1 MAGFKIELVQDHGRL
16 GSNQLALPVERLREA
31 LSDSYIIDRELGRG
45 GMATVYLAQDCKHDR
60 VVALK
65 VLHSDLAASL
75 GPERFLREI
84 KLAARLNHPHI
95 LPLFD
100 SGQADSFLFYV
111 MPYVEGESLRERLD
125 REKQLPV
132 DEAVHHAK
140 SIASALDYAHRQ
152 KIVHRDIKPENVM
165 IYEGEA
171 MVMDFGIAKA
181 VSSAANDTI
190 TQSGMMVGTPAYVS
204 PEQAAG
210 EQNLDGQSDQ
220 YSLACVLYEMLAGER
235 PFNGANA
242 AAVMTKRFTET
253 AKPLRVVRGA
263 VPDHVERAVVR
274 AMAVQAADRFATTAL
289 FAQALGSEI
298 LATPSD
304 TATIPQAVVSTAK
317 SIAVLPFAN
326 MSNDAENEY
335 FTDGMAEEL
344 INALSKIQSLRVASR
359 TSSFAFKG
367 KNEDIGD
374 IGRKLKVSTVLEGS
388 VRKAGNKLRI
398 AAQLIN
404 VADGY
409 QLWSERF
416 DRDMEDVFAIQ
427 DEISA
432 AIFDSLRVILSEGEK
447 KAIERDRP
455 VNLQAYEYYLRGRQ
469 FIHQW
474 SRSGL
479 EYARQMF
486 RRAIEIDPDYA
497 LAYAGLADSCSLL
510 YMNCDAR
517 EQNLTQGNA
526 ASRRALELGPDLAE
540 AHLAA
545 GLAHSLSM
553 RFTEAEREF
562 EFAMKLD
569 PKLFEAAYHYG
580 RARFAQ
586 GEFAESAKL
595 FERACGLRPED
606 FQAPNF
612 LAQCYLGMGLKDES
626 IAAYRKALRLIDER
640 LELNPDDARASQL
653 GATVAANIG
662 ERERATD
669 YARRALT
676 INPDDPLLL
685 YNIACMYALLG
696 NPNEAL
702 NCLEK
707 AVDKGY
713 GQKDWV
719 EHDSDL
725 NSLRDLPRFQMI
737 VDGM

>member
-1 MAGFKIELVQDHGRL
+1 SESVITILWY
-16 GSNQLALPVERLREA
+16 NLALPLERLRTA
-31 LSDSYIIDRELGRG
+31 LAGTYDIDRELGRG
-45 GMATVYLAQDCKHDR
+45 GMATVYLAQDKRHER

-65 VLHSDLAASL
+65 VLHPDLAATL

-100 SGQADSFLFYV
+100 SGDADSFLYYV
-111 MPYVEGESLRERLD
+111 MPYIEGESLRERLD
-125 REKQLPV
+125 RDNQLSV
-132 DEAVHHAK
+132 GEAVRHAK
-140 SIASALDYAHRQ
+140 SIASALDYAHRND
-152 KIVHRDIKPENVM
+152 IVHRDIKPENVM
-165 IYEGEA
+165 LYEGEA

-181 VSSAANDTI
+181 VSSAASETL
-190 TQSGMMVGTPAYVS
+190 TQTGMMVGTPAYVS

-210 EQNLDGQSDQ
+210 ELNLDGLSDQ

-235 PFNGANA
+235 PFTGENA
-242 AAVMTKRFTET
+242 SAVMAKRFTDT
-253 AKPLRVVRGA
+253 AAPLRTVRGG
-263 VPDHVERAVVR
+263 VPVHVEQAVTK
-274 AMAVQAADRFATTAL
+274 AMSTVASARYATTAM
-289 FAQALGSEI
+289 FAQALGTEV
-298 LATPSD
+298 LATPTES
-304 TATIPQAVVSTAK
+304 ATVPHTTVSAAK
-317 SIAVLPFAN
+317 SVAVLPFAN
-326 MSNDAENEY
+326 MSADPENEY

-344 INALSKIQSLRVASR
+344 INALSKIQALRVASR

-367 KNEDIGD
+367 KNEDISE

-388 VRKAGNKLRI
+388 VRKMGNRLRI
-398 AAQLIN
+398 AAQLTN

-416 DRDMEDVFAIQ
+416 DRDVEDIFAIQ
-427 DEISA
+427 DEISL
-432 AIFDSLRVILSEGEK
+432 AIFNALRVILSEGEK
-447 KAIERDRP
+447 KAIERDRS
-455 VNLQAYEYYLRGRQ
+455 VNVQAYEYYLRGRQ

-474 SRSGL
+474 SRTGL

-517 EQNLTQGNA
+517 EQNLSQGNA

-540 AHLAA
+540 AHLSS

-569 PKLFEAAYHYG
+569 PTLFEAVYHYG
-580 RARFAQ
+580 RARTAQ
-586 GEFAESAKL
+586 GEFAEAAKL
-595 FERACGLRPED
+595 FERACMLRPED
-606 FQAPNF
+606 FQAPFF
-612 LAQCYLGMGLKDES
+612 LAQCFVSMGMEEES
-626 IAAYRKALRLIDER
+626 RTMYRKAKRLIDER
-640 LELNPDDARASQL
+640 LELNPDDARACQL
-653 GATVAANIG
+653 GASTAARLGDN
-662 ERERATD
+662 EAAAD
-669 YARRALT
+669 FSRRALT

-685 YNIACMYALLG
+685 YNVSCMYALVG
-696 NPNEAL
+696 NPDEAL
-702 NCLEK
+702 DCLEK

-719 EHDSDL
+719 AHDTDL
-725 NSLRDLPRFQMI
+725 DSLRELPRFQRI
-737 VDGM
+737 VEGM

>member
-1 MAGFKIELVQDHGRL
+1 M
-16 GSNQLALPVERLREA
+16 ALPIERLRESLA
-31 LSDSYIIDRELGRG
+31 DSYTIDRELGRG

-65 VLHSDLAASL
+65 VLHPDLAASL

-95 LPLFD
+95 LPLYD
-100 SGQADSFLFYV
+100 SGEAAGFLYYV
-111 MPYVEGESLRERLD
+111 MPYVEGESLRERLE
-125 REKQLPV
+125 REKPLPV

-140 SIASALDYAHRQ
+140 AIASALDYAHRQ

-165 IYEGEA
+165 LYEGEA

-181 VSSAANDTI
+181 VSSAANETL
-190 TQSGMMVGTPAYVS
+190 TQTGMMVGTPAYVS
-204 PEQAAG
+204 PEQASG
-210 EQNLDGQSDQ
+210 EQNIDGQSDQ
-220 YSLACVLYEMLAGER
+220 YSLGCVLYEMLSGER
-235 PFNGANA
+235 PFTGATA
-242 AAVMTKRFTET
+242 QAVLTKRFTET
-253 AKPLRVVRGA
+253 PKSLREVRSSI
-263 VPDHVERAVVR
+263 PEHVERAVTKS
-274 AMAVQAADRFATTAL
+274 MAPIPSDRFATTSA
-289 FAQALGSEI
+289 FAQALGTVV

-304 TATIPQAVVSTAK
+304 TATIPQPIISAAK
-317 SIAVLPFAN
+317 SVAVLPFAN
-326 MSNDAENEY
+326 MSADPENEY

-367 KNEDIGD
+367 KNEDIGE

-388 VRKAGNKLRI
+388 VRKIGNRLRI
-398 AAQLIN
+398 GAQLIN

-409 QLWSERF
+409 QLWSGKF
-416 DRDMEDVFAIQ
+416 DRDMEDVFTIQ
-427 DEISA
+427 DEISQ
-432 AIFDSLRVILSEGEK
+432 AIFDALRVILSEGEK
-447 KAIERDRP
+447 KAIERDRA
-455 VNLQAYEYYLRGRQ
+455 VNVQAYEYYLRGRQ

-486 RRAIEIDPDYA
+486 RRSIELDPEYA

-510 YMNCDAR
+510 FMNCDAR

-526 ASRRALELGPDLAE
+526 ASRRALELGPELAE
-540 AHLAA
+540 AHLSA
-545 GLAHSLSM
+545 GLVHSLSM

-562 EFAMKLD
+562 EFAIKLD
-569 PKLFEAAYHYG
+569 PKFFEAVYHYG
-580 RARFAQ
+580 RARIAQ
-586 GEFAESAKL
+586 GEFAEAVKL
-595 FERACGLRPED
+595 FERACALRPED
-606 FQAPNF
+606 FQAPTF
-612 LAQCYLGMGLKDES
+612 LARCYNTLGKKEEGEA
-626 IAAYRKALRLIDER
+626 IARKALRLIDER
-640 LELNPDDARASQL
+640 LSLNPDDARACQL
-653 GATVAANIG
+653 GATVSASLGLNEMA
-662 ERERATD
+662 RD

-685 YNIACMYALLG
+685 YNISCMYSLLG

-702 NCLEK
+702 DCLEK

-713 GQKDWV
+713 GQRDWV

-725 NSLRDLPRFQMI
+725 DPVRELPRFKRILEAM
-737 VDGM
+737 

>member
-1 MAGFKIELVQDHGRL
+1 MV
-16 GSNQLALPVERLREA
+16 LPLDRLRTA
-31 LSDSYIIDRELGRG
+31 LSGTYDIDRELGRG
-45 GMATVYLAQDCKHDR
+45 GMATVYLAQDKRHDR

-65 VLHSDLAASL
+65 VLHPDLAANL

-100 SGQADSFLFYV
+100 SGDADSFLYYV
-111 MPYVEGESLRERLD
+111 MPYIEGESLRERLERD
-125 REKQLPV
+125 NQLSV
-132 DEAVHHAK
+132 DEAVRHAK

-152 KIVHRDIKPENVM
+152 NIVHRDIKPENVM
-165 IYEGEA
+165 LYEGEA

-181 VSSAANDTI
+181 VSSASSETL
-190 TQSGMMVGTPAYVS
+190 TQTGMMVGTPAYVS

-210 EQNLDGQSDQ
+210 EINLDGSSDQ

-235 PFNGANA
+235 PFTGENA
-242 AAVMTKRFTET
+242 SAVMAKRFTEP
-253 AKPLRVVRGA
+253 APSLRAVRGS
-263 VPDHVERAVVR
+263 VPEHVERAVTK
-274 AMAVQAADRFATTAL
+274 AMSTVSSSRYATTAL
-289 FAQALGSEI
+289 FAQALGSEV
-298 LATPSD
+298 LATPTD
-304 TATIPQAVVSTAK
+304 TATVPHTTVSAAK
-317 SIAVLPFAN
+317 SVAVLPFAN
-326 MSNDAENEY
+326 MSNDPENEY

-344 INALSKIQSLRVASR
+344 INALSKIQALRVASR

-367 KNEDIGD
+367 KNEDISE

-388 VRKAGNKLRI
+388 VRKMGNRLRI

-416 DRDMEDVFAIQ
+416 DRDVEDVFAIQ
-427 DEISA
+427 DEISQ
-432 AIFDSLRVILSEGEK
+432 AIFDALRVILSEGEK
-447 KAIERDRP
+447 KAIERDRS
-455 VNLQAYEYYLRGRQ
+455 VNMQAYEYYLRGRQ

-517 EQNLTQGNA
+517 DQNLAQGNT

-540 AHLAA
+540 AHLAS
-545 GLAHSLSM
+545 GLVHSLSM
-553 RFTEAEREF
+553 RFTEAQREF
-562 EFAMKLD
+562 EFAIKLD
-569 PKLFEAAYHYG
+569 PTLFEAVYHYG
-580 RARFAQ
+580 RARIAQ
-586 GEFAESAKL
+586 GEFAEAAKL
-595 FERACGLRPED
+595 FERACVLRPED
-606 FQAPNF
+606 FQAPTF
-612 LAQCYLGMGLKDES
+612 LARSYGSLGMKDDS
-626 IAAYRKALRLIDER
+626 MATYRKALRLIAER
-640 LELNPDDARASQL
+640 LELNPDDARACQL
-653 GATVAANIG
+653 GAIVSAALEDNQA
-662 ERERATD
+662 ATG

-685 YNIACMYALLG
+685 YNIACMYSVLG
-696 NPNEAL
+696 NSNEAL
-702 NCLEK
+702 DCLEK

-719 EHDSDL
+719 AHDSDL
-725 NSLRDLPRFQMI
+725 DSLRELPRFKQI
-737 VDGM
+737 VEAM

>member
-1 MAGFKIELVQDHGRL
+1 VT
-16 GSNQLALPVERLREA
+16 LPVERLRAA
-31 LSDSYIIDRELGRG
+31 LTDSYIIDRELGRG

-100 SGQADSFLFYV
+100 SGEADSFLFYV

-181 VSSAANDTI
+181 VSSATNDTI

-253 AKPLRVVRGA
+253 AKPLRVHRGS
-263 VPDHVERAVVR
+263 VPDHVERAVVK
-274 AMAVQAADRFATTAL
+274 AMATQATDRFATTAL

-304 TATIPQAVVSTAK
+304 TATIPQAVISAAK

-326 MSNDAENEY
+326 MSADAENEY

-367 KNEDIGD
+367 RNEDIGE

-427 DEISA
+427 DEISS

-540 AHLAA
+540 AHLSS

-569 PKLFEAAYHYG
+569 PKLFEAVYHYG
-580 RARFAQ
+580 RARYAQ
-586 GEFAESAKL
+586 GEFAEGAKL

-612 LAQCYLGMGLKDES
+612 LAQCYLGMGLKEES
-626 IAAYRKALRLIDER
+626 IATYRKALRLIDER

-662 ERERATD
+662 DREAATD

-702 NCLEK
+702 SCLEK

-725 NSLRDLPRFQMI
+725 NSLRELPRFKTI

>member
-1 MAGFKIELVQDHGRL
+1 
-16 GSNQLALPVERLREA
+16 LALPIERLRAA
-31 LSDSYIIDRELGRG
+31 LTDSYLIDRELGRG

-65 VLHSDLAASL
+65 VLHPDLAASL

-100 SGQADSFLFYV
+100 SGEADDFLFYV
-111 MPYVEGESLRERLD
+111 MPYVEGESLRERLE

-140 SIASALDYAHRQ
+140 SIGSALDYAHRQ
-152 KIVHRDIKPENVM
+152 GIVHRDIKPENVM
-165 IYEGEA
+165 LYEGEA

-181 VSSAANDTI
+181 VSSASNETL
-190 TQSGMMVGTPAYVS
+190 TQAGMMVGTPAYVS

-210 EQNLDGQSDQ
+210 EINLDGQSDQ

-235 PFNGANA
+235 PFNGPTA
-242 AAVMTKRFTET
+242 ASVMTKRFTET
-253 AKPLRVVRGA
+253 AKPLRSVRGA
-263 VPDHVERAVVR
+263 VPDHIERAVTK
-274 AMAVQAADRFATTAL
+274 AMATDPTARFSSTAL

-298 LATPSD
+298 LATPTD
-304 TATIPQAVVSTAK
+304 TATLPQAAVSAAK
-317 SIAVLPFAN
+317 SVAVLPFAN
-326 MSNDAENEY
+326 MSADAENEY

-367 KNEDIGD
+367 KNEDIGE

-388 VRKAGNKLRI
+388 VRKMGNKLRI

-427 DEISA
+427 DEISQ
-432 AIFDSLRVILSEGEK
+432 AIFDALRVILSEGEK
-447 KAIERDRP
+447 KAIERDRS
-455 VNLQAYEYYLRGRQ
+455 VNVQAYEFYLRGRQ

-486 RRAIEIDPDYA
+486 RRAIEIDPEYA

-517 EQNLTQGNA
+517 EQNLVQGNA

-540 AHLAA
+540 AHLSS

-553 RFTEAEREF
+553 RFVEAQREF

-569 PKLFEAAYHYG
+569 PKLFEAVYHYG
-580 RARFAQ
+580 RAKYAQ
-586 GEFAESAKL
+586 GEFAEGAKL
-595 FERACGLRPED
+595 FERACLLRPED
-606 FQAPNF
+606 FQAPSF
-612 LAQCYLGMGLKDES
+612 LAQCYLAIGMKDE
-626 IAAYRKALRLIDER
+626 AHAMHRKALRLIDER
-640 LELNPDDARASQL
+640 LALNPDDARACQL
-653 GATVAANIG
+653 GATMSANLGDREAATG
-662 ERERATD
+662 

-685 YNIACMYALLG
+685 YNISCMYALLG

-725 NSLRDLPRFQMI
+725 DSLRQLPRFQTI
-737 VDGM
+737 VAAM

>member
-1 MAGFKIELVQDHGRL
+1 M
-16 GSNQLALPVERLREA
+16 ALPLERLREA
-31 LSDSYIIDRELGRG
+31 LAGSYNIDRELGRG
-45 GMATVYLAQDCKHDR
+45 GMATVYLAQDTRHDR

-65 VLHSDLAASL
+65 VLHPDLAASL

-100 SGQADSFLFYV
+100 SGEAESFLYYV
-111 MPYVEGESLRERLD
+111 MPYIEGESLRERLD

-132 DEAVHHAK
+132 DEAVRHAK

-152 KIVHRDIKPENVM
+152 NIIHRDIKPENVM
-165 IYEGEA
+165 LYEGEA

-181 VSSAANDTI
+181 VSAASSETL
-190 TQSGMMVGTPAYVS
+190 TQTGMMVGTPAYVS

-210 EQNLDGQSDQ
+210 EINLGGQSDQ
-220 YSLACVLYEMLAGER
+220 YSLACVLYEMLSGER
-235 PFNGANA
+235 PFTGENA
-242 AAVMTKRFTET
+242 AAIMAKRFTET
-253 AKPLRVVRGA
+253 AAPLRTVRGSI
-263 VPDHVERAVVR
+263 PEHVERAVSK
-274 AMAVQAADRFATTAL
+274 AMSTAASARYMTTAQ
-289 FAQALGSEI
+289 FAQALGSQV
-298 LATPSD
+298 LATPTD
-304 TATIPQAVVSTAK
+304 TATIPQAIVSAAK
-317 SIAVLPFAN
+317 SVAVLPFAN
-326 MSNDAENEY
+326 MSADAENEY

-367 KNEDIGD
+367 KNEDITE

-388 VRKAGNKLRI
+388 VRKMGNRLRI

-416 DRDMEDVFAIQ
+416 DRDVEDVFAIQ
-427 DEISA
+427 DEISL
-432 AIFDSLRVILSEGEK
+432 AIFNALRVILSEGEK
-447 KAIERDRP
+447 KAIEKNRS
-455 VNLQAYEYYLRGRQ
+455 VNMQAYEYYLRGRQ

-540 AHLAA
+540 AHLAS
-545 GLAHSLSM
+545 GLTHSLSM

-569 PKLFEAAYHYG
+569 PTLFEAVYHYG
-580 RARFAQ
+580 RARIAQ
-586 GEFAESAKL
+586 GEFAEAAKL
-595 FERACGLRPED
+595 FERACALRPED
-606 FQAPNF
+606 FQAPHF
-612 LAQCYLGMGLKDES
+612 LAQCYMALGMKEES
-626 IAAYRKALRLIDER
+626 LATYRKARRLIDER
-640 LELNPDDARASQL
+640 LELNPDDARACQL
-653 GATVAANIG
+653 GAGLAANLG
-662 ERERATD
+662 ERDAAMD

-685 YNIACMYALLG
+685 YNIACMHALLG
-696 NPNEAL
+696 NPNDSL
-702 NCLEK
+702 DCLEK

-725 NSLRDLPRFQMI
+725 NSLRELPRFQRI
-737 VDGM
+737 LEGM

>member
-1 MAGFKIELVQDHGRL
+1 
-16 GSNQLALPVERLREA
+16 
-31 LSDSYIIDRELGRG
+31 
-45 GMATVYLAQDCKHDR
+45 MATVYLAQDCRHDR

-65 VLHSDLAASL
+65 VLHPDLAASL

-100 SGQADSFLFYV
+100 SGEAESFLYYV
-111 MPYVEGESLRERLD
+111 MPYVEGESLRERLE

-140 SIASALDYAHRQ
+140 AIGSALDYAHRQ

-165 IYEGEA
+165 LYEGEA

-181 VSSAANDTI
+181 VSAASNEI
-190 TQSGMMVGTPAYVS
+190 LTQTGMMVGTPAYVS

-210 EQNLDGQSDQ
+210 ETNLDGQSDQ

-235 PFNGANA
+235 PFSGSTA
-242 AAVMTKRFTET
+242 ALVMSKRFTET
-253 AKPLRVVRGA
+253 AAPLRTVRGS
-263 VPDHVERAVVR
+263 VPDHVERAVTK
-274 AMAVQAADRFATTAL
+274 AMSTDPSARFSTTAL
-289 FAQALGSEI
+289 FAQALGSEV
-298 LATPSD
+298 LATPTD
-304 TATIPQAVVSTAK
+304 TATLPQAIVSAAK
-317 SIAVLPFAN
+317 SVAVLPFAN
-326 MSNDAENEY
+326 MSADSENEY

-367 KNEDIGD
+367 KNEDITE

-388 VRKAGNKLRI
+388 VRKMGNKLRI

-427 DEISA
+427 DEISQ
-432 AIFDSLRVILSEGEK
+432 AIFDALRVILSEGEK
-447 KAIERDRP
+447 KAIERDRS
-455 VNLQAYEYYLRGRQ
+455 VNVQAYEYYLRGRQ

-486 RRAIEIDPDYA
+486 RRAIEIDPEYA

-540 AHLAA
+540 AHLSS
-545 GLAHSLSM
+545 GLTHSLSM

-569 PKLFEAAYHYG
+569 PKLFEAVYHYG
-580 RARFAQ
+580 RARYAQ
-586 GEFAESAKL
+586 GEYAEGAKL
-595 FERACGLRPED
+595 FERACALRPED
-606 FQAPNF
+606 FQAPSF
-612 LAQCYLGMGLKDES
+612 LAQCYLGMGLKDE
-626 IAAYRKALRLIDER
+626 ARAMQRKALRLIDER
-640 LELNPDDARASQL
+640 LALNPDDARACQL
-653 GATVAANIG
+653 GATMAANLG
-662 ERERATD
+662 EREAATD

-685 YNIACMYALLG
+685 YNISCMYALLG

-702 NCLEK
+702 SCLEK

-725 NSLRDLPRFQMI
+725 NSLRELPRFQRI
-737 VDGM
+737 VEGM

>member
-1 MAGFKIELVQDHGRL
+1 
-16 GSNQLALPVERLREA
+16 
-31 LSDSYIIDRELGRG
+31 
-45 GMATVYLAQDCKHDR
+45 
-60 VVALK
+60 
-65 VLHSDLAASL
+65 
-75 GPERFLREI
+75 
-84 KLAARLNHPHI
+84 
-95 LPLFD
+95 
-100 SGQADSFLFYV
+100 
-111 MPYVEGESLRERLD
+111 
-125 REKQLPV
+125 
-132 DEAVHHAK
+132 
-140 SIASALDYAHRQ
+140 
-152 KIVHRDIKPENVM
+152 VHRDIKPENVM
-165 IYEGEA
+165 LYEGEA

-181 VSSAANDTI
+181 VSAASNEI
-190 TQSGMMVGTPAYVS
+190 LTQTGMVVGTPAYVS

-210 EQNLDGQSDQ
+210 ETNLNGQSDQ

-235 PFNGANA
+235 PFSGSTA
-242 AAVMTKRFTET
+242 ALVMSKRFTDT
-253 AKPLRVVRGA
+253 AAPLRTVRGS
-263 VPDHVERAVVR
+263 VPDHVERAVTR
-274 AMAVQAADRFATTAL
+274 AMSTDPSDRFATTAL

-298 LATPSD
+298 LATPTD
-304 TATIPQAVVSTAK
+304 TASLPQAIVSAAK
-317 SIAVLPFAN
+317 SVAVLPFAN
-326 MSNDAENEY
+326 MSADTENEY

-367 KNEDIGD
+367 KNEDITE

-388 VRKAGNKLRI
+388 VRKMGNKLRI

-427 DEISA
+427 DEISQ
-432 AIFDSLRVILSEGEK
+432 AIFDALRVILSEGEK
-447 KAIERDRP
+447 KAIERDRS
-455 VNLQAYEYYLRGRQ
+455 VNVQAYEFYLRGRQ

-540 AHLAA
+540 AHLAS
-545 GLAHSLSM
+545 GLTHSLSM

-569 PKLFEAAYHYG
+569 PKLFEAVYHYG
-580 RARFAQ
+580 RARIAQ
-586 GEFAESAKL
+586 GEFAEGAKL
-595 FERACGLRPED
+595 FERACALRPED
-606 FQAPNF
+606 FQAPVF
-612 LAQCYLGMGLKDES
+612 LSTCYLGMGMKDEAHAIS
-626 IAAYRKALRLIDER
+626 RKALRLIDER
-640 LELNPDDARASQL
+640 LALNPDDARACQL
-653 GATVAANIG
+653 GATMAANLG
-662 ERERATD
+662 EREAATD

-685 YNIACMYALLG
+685 YNISCMYALLG
-696 NPNEAL
+696 NPTEAL

-725 NSLRDLPRFQMI
+725 NSLRDIPRFQRI
-737 VDGM
+737 VEGM

>member
-1 MAGFKIELVQDHGRL
+1 
-16 GSNQLALPVERLREA
+16 
-31 LSDSYIIDRELGRG
+31 
-45 GMATVYLAQDCKHDR
+45 MATVYLAQDCRHDR

-65 VLHSDLAASL
+65 VLHPDLAASL

-100 SGQADSFLFYV
+100 SGEADSFLYYV
-111 MPYVEGESLRERLD
+111 MPYVEGESLRERLE

-140 SIASALDYAHRQ
+140 AIASALDYAHRQ
-152 KIVHRDIKPENVM
+152 KIIHRDIKPENVM
-165 IYEGEA
+165 LYEGEA

-181 VSSAANDTI
+181 VSAASNEI
-190 TQSGMMVGTPAYVS
+190 LTQTGMVVGTPAYVS

-210 EQNLDGQSDQ
+210 ETNLDGQSDQ

-235 PFNGANA
+235 PFSGSTA
-242 AAVMTKRFTET
+242 ALVMSKRFTDT
-253 AKPLRVVRGA
+253 AAPLRTVRGS
-263 VPDHVERAVVR
+263 VPDHVERAVTK
-274 AMAVQAADRFATTAL
+274 AMSTDPAARFSTTAL

-298 LATPSD
+298 LATPTD
-304 TATIPQAVVSTAK
+304 TASLPQAIVSAAK
-317 SIAVLPFAN
+317 SVAVLPFAN
-326 MSNDAENEY
+326 MSADSENEY

-367 KNEDIGD
+367 KNEDITE

-388 VRKAGNKLRI
+388 VRKMGNKLRI

-427 DEISA
+427 DEISQ
-432 AIFDSLRVILSEGEK
+432 AIFDALRVILNEGEK
-447 KAIERDRP
+447 KAIERDRS
-455 VNLQAYEYYLRGRQ
+455 VNVQAYEYYLRGRQ

-486 RRAIEIDPDYA
+486 RRAIEIDPEYA

-540 AHLAA
+540 AHLSS

-569 PKLFEAAYHYG
+569 PKLFEAVYHYG
-580 RARFAQ
+580 RARIAQ
-586 GEFAESAKL
+586 GEFAEGAKL
-595 FERACGLRPED
+595 FERACALRPED
-606 FQAPNF
+606 FQAVVF
-612 LAQCYLGMGLKDES
+612 LSTCYLGMGKTDES
-626 IAAYRKALRLIDER
+626 HAMRRKALRLIDER
-640 LELNPDDARASQL
+640 LELNPDDARACQL
-653 GATVAANIG
+653 GATMAASLG
-662 ERERATD
+662 EREAATE

-685 YNIACMYALLG
+685 YNISCMYALLG

-725 NSLRDLPRFQMI
+725 DSLRDIPRFKRI
-737 VDGM
+737 VEGM

>member
-1 MAGFKIELVQDHGRL
+1 
-16 GSNQLALPVERLREA
+16 
-31 LSDSYIIDRELGRG
+31 
-45 GMATVYLAQDCKHDR
+45 MATVYLAQDCKHDR

-65 VLHSDLAASL
+65 VLHPDLAASL

-100 SGQADSFLFYV
+100 SGEADSFLYYV

-140 SIASALDYAHRQ
+140 AICSALDYAHRQ
-152 KIVHRDIKPENVM
+152 NIVHRDIKPENVM
-165 IYEGEA
+165 LYEGEA

-181 VSSAANDTI
+181 VSSASSETL
-190 TQSGMMVGTPAYVS
+190 TQTGMMVGTPAYVS

-210 EQNLDGQSDQ
+210 ELNLDGQSDQ

-235 PFNGANA
+235 PFTGATA
-242 AAVMTKRFTET
+242 HAVMTKRFTET
-253 AKPLRVVRGA
+253 AIPLKAVRGS
-263 VPDHVERAVVR
+263 VPDHVERAVGK
-274 AMAVQAADRFATTAL
+274 AMATDPAARFATTAL

-298 LATPSD
+298 LATPTD
-304 TATIPQAVVSTAK
+304 TATVPQAAISAAK

-326 MSNDAENEY
+326 MSADPENEY

-367 KNEDIGD
+367 KNEDIGE

-388 VRKAGNKLRI
+388 VRKMGNKLRI

-416 DRDMEDVFAIQ
+416 DRDMEDVFVIQ
-427 DEISA
+427 DEISQ
-432 AIFDSLRVILSEGEK
+432 AIFDALRVILSEGEK
-447 KAIERDRP
+447 KAIERDRS
-455 VNLQAYEYYLRGRQ
+455 VNVQAYEYYLRGRQ

-517 EQNLTQGNA
+517 EQNLVQGNA

-540 AHLAA
+540 AHLAS

-553 RFTEAEREF
+553 RFVEAQREF

-569 PKLFEAAYHYG
+569 PKLFEAVYHYG
-580 RARFAQ
+580 RAKYAQ
-586 GEFAESAKL
+586 GEFAEGVKL
-595 FERACGLRPED
+595 FERACTLRPED
-606 FQAPNF
+606 FQAPSF
-612 LAQCYLGMGLKDES
+612 LGQCYLGMGMKEEAR
-626 IAAYRKALRLIDER
+626 AAHRKSLRLIDER
-640 LELNPDDARASQL
+640 LELNPDDARACQL
-653 GATVAANIG
+653 GATMAANLG
-662 ERERATD
+662 DPEAATG

-685 YNIACMYALLG
+685 YNISCMYAVLG

-719 EHDSDL
+719 QHDSDL
-725 NSLRDLPRFQMI
+725 DSLRELPRFQTI
-737 VDGM
+737 VKAM

>member
-1 MAGFKIELVQDHGRL
+1 MV
-16 GSNQLALPVERLREA
+16 LPLDRLRTA
-31 LSDSYIIDRELGRG
+31 LSGTYDIDRELGRG
-45 GMATVYLAQDCKHDR
+45 GMATVYLAQDKRHDR

-65 VLHSDLAASL
+65 VLHPDLAATL

-100 SGQADSFLFYV
+100 SGEADSFLYYV
-111 MPYVEGESLRERLD
+111 MPYIEGESLRERLE
-125 REKQLPV
+125 REKQLTV
-132 DEAVHHAK
+132 SEAVRHAK

-165 IYEGEA
+165 LYEGEA

-181 VSSAANDTI
+181 VSSAASETL
-190 TQSGMMVGTPAYVS
+190 TQTGMMVGTPAYVS

-210 EQNLDGQSDQ
+210 EINLDGQSDQ
-220 YSLACVLYEMLAGER
+220 YSLACVLYEMLSGER
-235 PFNGANA
+235 PFTGENA
-242 AAVMTKRFTET
+242 SAVMAKRFTET
-253 AKPLRVVRGA
+253 AAPLRTVRGS
-263 VPDHVERAVVR
+263 VPEHVETAVTK
-274 AMAVQAADRFATTAL
+274 AMSTVSTARFATTAL
-289 FAQALGSEI
+289 FAQALGSEV
-298 LATPSD
+298 LATPTD
-304 TATIPQAVVSTAK
+304 TATVPQSTVSAAK
-317 SIAVLPFAN
+317 SVAVLPFAN
-326 MSNDAENEY
+326 MSNDPENEY

-344 INALSKIQSLRVASR
+344 INALSKIQALRVASR

-367 KNEDIGD
+367 KNEDISE

-388 VRKAGNKLRI
+388 VRKMGNRLRI

-416 DRDMEDVFAIQ
+416 DRDVEDVFAIQ
-427 DEISA
+427 DEISQ
-432 AIFDSLRVILSEGEK
+432 AIFDALRVILSEGEK
-447 KAIERDRP
+447 KAIERDRT
-455 VNLQAYEYYLRGRQ
+455 VNMQAYEFYLRGRQ

-517 EQNLTQGNA
+517 EQNLAQGNQ

-540 AHLAA
+540 AHLSS
-545 GLAHSLSM
+545 GLTHSLSM
-553 RFTEAEREF
+553 RFKEAEREF

-569 PKLFEAAYHYG
+569 PKLYEAVYHYG
-580 RARFAQ
+580 RARIAQ
-586 GEFAESAKL
+586 GEFAEAAKL
-595 FERACGLRPED
+595 FERACTLRPED
-606 FQAPNF
+606 FQAPTF
-612 LAQCYLGMGLKDES
+612 LARSYLALGMKDES
-626 IAAYRKALRLIDER
+626 AATYRKALRLIADR
-640 LELNPDDARASQL
+640 LEMNPDDARASQL
-653 GATVAANIG
+653 GATIAAKLG
-662 ERERATD
+662 ENEAATG

-685 YNIACMYALLG
+685 YNISCMYALLG
-696 NPNEAL
+696 NANESL
-702 NCLEK
+702 DCLEK

-725 NSLRDLPRFQMI
+725 DSLRDLPRFQHI
-737 VDGM
+737 VEGM

>member
-1 MAGFKIELVQDHGRL
+1 
-16 GSNQLALPVERLREA
+16 
-31 LSDSYIIDRELGRG
+31 G
-45 GMATVYLAQDCKHDR
+45 GMATVYLAQDSKHDR

-65 VLHSDLAASL
+65 VLHPDLAASL

-100 SGQADSFLFYV
+100 SGEADGFLYYV

-132 DEAVHHAK
+132 NEAVHHAK

-152 KIVHRDIKPENVM
+152 RIVHRDIKPENVM
-165 IYEGEA
+165 LYEGEA

-181 VSSAANDTI
+181 VSSASSDTL
-190 TQSGMMVGTPAYVS
+190 TQTGMMVGTPAYVS
-204 PEQAAG
+204 PEQASG
-210 EQNLDGQSDQ
+210 ELNLDGQSDQ

-235 PFNGANA
+235 PFSGATA
-242 AAVMTKRFTET
+242 QAVLTKRFTET
-253 AKPLRVVRGA
+253 PKPLRGVRGSI
-263 VPDHVERAVVR
+263 PEHVENAVTR
-274 AMAVQAADRFATTAL
+274 AMATEPSGRFATTAL
-289 FAQALGSEI
+289 FAQALGSET
-298 LATPSD
+298 LVTPSN
-304 TATIPQAVVSTAK
+304 TAPVPSPGVSAAK
-317 SIAVLPFAN
+317 SVAVLPFAN
-326 MSNDAENEY
+326 MSADPENEY
-335 FTDGMAEEL
+335 FTEGMAEEL
-344 INALSKIQSLRVASR
+344 INAFSKIQSLRVASR

-367 KNEDIGD
+367 KNEDIGE

-388 VRKAGNKLRI
+388 VRKVGNRLRI
-398 AAQLIN
+398 GAQLIN

-409 QLWSERF
+409 QLWSEKF
-416 DRDMEDVFAIQ
+416 DRDMADVFTIQ
-427 DEISA
+427 DEISQ
-432 AIFDSLRVILSEGEK
+432 AIFNALHVILSEGEK
-447 KAIERDRP
+447 KAIGRDHS
-455 VNLQAYEYYLRGRQ
+455 VNVQAYEYYLRGRQ

-486 RRAIEIDPDYA
+486 RRAIEIDPEYA

-540 AHLAA
+540 AHLAS
-545 GLAHSLSM
+545 GLTHSLSM

-569 PKLFEAAYHYG
+569 PKLFEAVYHYG
-580 RARFAQ
+580 RALVAQ
-586 GEFAESAKL
+586 GKLAEGAKL
-595 FERACGLRPED
+595 FERACALRPED
-606 FQAPNF
+606 FQATHF
-612 LAQCYLGMGLKDES
+612 LAQCYHGMGMKDES
-626 IAAYRKALRLIDER
+626 QAMYRKTLRLIDER
-640 LELNPDDARASQL
+640 LELNPDDARACQL
-653 GATVAANIG
+653 GAGAAANVG
-662 ERERATD
+662 EKEAAAE

-685 YNIACMYALLG
+685 YNIACMYATLG
-696 NPNEAL
+696 NPDEAM

-719 EHDSDL
+719 AHDSDL
-725 NSLRDLPRFQMI
+725 DSLRELPRFQTI
-737 VDGM
+737 VAGM